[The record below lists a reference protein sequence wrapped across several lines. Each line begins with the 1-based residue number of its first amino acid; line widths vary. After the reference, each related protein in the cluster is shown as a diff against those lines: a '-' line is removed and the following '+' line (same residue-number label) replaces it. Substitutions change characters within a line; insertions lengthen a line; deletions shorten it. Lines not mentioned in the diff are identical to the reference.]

1 MMIMT
6 TQQRKKDHLKICV
19 EESVETNKTG
29 FEDVTLVHSSLPEL
43 DFMEIDTKTKFL
55 GKKLNLPLIIAALTG
70 GTDEAKK
77 INKDLAEIAE
87 KKGIGFSL
95 GSQRAMIEDSSL
107 KNTYYVRDV
116 APNVLLFGNIGISQV
131 KKIEIKKIKDALDS
145 IEANALCVHINPAQ
159 EVFQREGDFNFKNLL
174 PSLTKLCEELSYP
187 IIGKEVGFGISREVA
202 LKLKETGIK
211 AIDIGGF
218 GGTNWII
225 VDGLRSGMDYLNFI
239 DWGIPTPASILE
251 SKVGLPVIAT
261 GGIRTGLDIA
271 KSIALGA
278 DMCGIALPFLKILKQ
293 KGKEGVEKYIDNLER
308 ELKFAM
314 FLTCSRNI
322 EELKKAKYVLT
333 GKIKDWAEQRKL
345 I

>member
-278 DMCGIALPFLKILKQ
+278 EICGIALPFLKILKQ

>member
-1 MMIMT
+1 MINMT
-6 TQQRKKDHLKICV
+6 TQQRKKDHIKICV

-29 FEDVTLVHSSLPEL
+29 FEDVTLINSSLPEL

-55 GKKLNLPLIIAALTG
+55 GKKLNLPLVIAALTG

-95 GSQRAMIEDSSL
+95 GSQRAMIEDSHL
-107 KNTYYVRDV
+107 KSTYYVRDV

-145 IEANALCVHINPAQ
+145 VKANALCVHINPAQ
-159 EVFQREGDFNFKNLL
+159 EVFQREGDIDFKNSLT
-174 PSLTKLCEELSYP
+174 SLTKLCRELSYP
-187 IIGKEVGFGISREVA
+187 VIGKEVGFGISREVA

-239 DWGIPTPASILE
+239 DWGIPTPVSILE

-261 GGIRTGLDIA
+261 GGIRTGFDIA

-278 DMCGIALPFLKILKQ
+278 DVCGIALPFLKILKQ

-314 FLTCSRNI
+314 FLTGSRNI